1 MLHRPLRAAGCG
13 NHVPRASQRGARGV
27 RAGRPRAGA
36 CTAEA
41 GFTLI
46 EVVVAIT
53 LLSLICLALFSAIHL
68 STRAWERSAAPLETA
83 LETQAIAGL
92 MRRQLAQTHAIFAQ
106 DGGDTVA
113 AFYGDERTMRFI
125 SPLPSHRGVG
135 GLYVMEFSL
144 NARDELLLSYE
155 IYRPQKHLPL
165 EEVAFANVEVL
176 AEGLG
181 EVGFEYAAGL
191 RSGETEWMPQFASGG
206 RFPAAVRLSDFSE
219 GVPRSIWTFAIPARD
234 SRFRVAVS
242 GIAARGQGQNES
254 DGDQQD
260 SSGND
265 DPQNNPPANQ
275 APSRP
280 GKSLDM
286 WQGTKPY
293 YEDFEYVPPTE
304 QGPAGTAGCGT
315 EYIC

>member
-1 MLHRPLRAAGCG
+1 MYAGELSARRVRGACRAVKGPRAA
-13 NHVPRASQRGARGV
+13 A
-27 RAGRPRAGA
+27 
-36 CTAEA
+36 A

-113 AFYGDERTMRFI
+113 AFYGDARTMRFI

-135 GLYVMEFSL
+135 GLYAIEFSI

-165 EEVAFANVEVL
+165 EAVEFANVEVL

-181 EVGFEYAAGL
+181 EVGFEYATGL
-191 RSGETEWMPQFASGG
+191 QAGETEWMAQFTNGE

-219 GVPRSIWTFAIPARD
+219 GMPRAIWTFAIPARD

-242 GIAARGQGQNES
+242 GIGARGQGQNEP

-260 SSGND
+260 NTGND
-265 DPQNNPPANQ
+265 DPQNNPPPADQ
-275 APSRP
+275 RPSRP

-286 WQGTKPY
+286 WQGTNPY

-304 QGPAGTAGCGT
+304 TGPAGTPGCGT
-315 EYIC
+315 DYIC

>member
-1 MLHRPLRAAGCG
+1 MPAGQLSTRGMRRGRWVAHGPRTAA
-13 NHVPRASQRGARGV
+13 
-27 RAGRPRAGA
+27 
-36 CTAEA
+36 A

-113 AFYGDERTMRFI
+113 AFYGDARTMRFV

-135 GLYVMEFSL
+135 GLYVIEFSL

-155 IYRPQKHLPL
+155 IYRPQNHLPL
-165 EEVAFANVEVL
+165 EEVEFANVEVL

-181 EVGFEYAAGL
+181 EVGFEYATTL
-191 RSGETEWMPQFASGG
+191 RADATEWRDDFIQSG
-206 RFPAAVRLSDFSE
+206 RFPAAVRLADFSQ
-219 GVPRSIWTFAIPARD
+219 GMPRAIWTFAIPARD

-242 GIAARGQGQNES
+242 GIGARGQGQN
-254 DGDQQD
+254 DADVDQQD
-260 SSGND
+260 PTGND
-265 DPQNNPPANQ
+265 DPQNNPPADQ
-275 APSRP
+275 RPSRP

-286 WQGTKPY
+286 WQGTNPY
-293 YEDFEYVPPTE
+293 YEDFE
-304 QGPAGTAGCGT
+304 
-315 EYIC
+315 